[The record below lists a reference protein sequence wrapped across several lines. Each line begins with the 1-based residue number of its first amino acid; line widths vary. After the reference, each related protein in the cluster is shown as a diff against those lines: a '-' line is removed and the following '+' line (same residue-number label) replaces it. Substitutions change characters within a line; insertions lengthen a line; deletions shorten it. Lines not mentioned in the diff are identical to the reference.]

1 MTPIIRSAAP
11 TDAEG
16 IFALIR
22 ELSVYEKLAH
32 QVTGTAA
39 ALAEHL
45 FGSPSHAEAMVVEHQ
60 GQLIGFALFFK
71 TYSTFLT
78 QPGIHLEDIYVQEPY
93 RAQGIGT
100 ALLRSV
106 AQLAVER
113 NYGRL
118 EWTVL
123 DWNENAIAFYRKMGA
138 DVLPDWKICRVMDQS
153 LQILGNSKE
162 DKI

>member
-1 MTPIIRSAAP
+1 MTPIIRPAAP
-11 TDAEG
+11 ADAEG
-16 IFALIR
+16 IFALIQ

-32 QVTGTAA
+32 QVTGSAA
-39 ALAEHL
+39 ALADHL
-45 FGSPSHAEAMVVEHQ
+45 FGIPSHAEAMVVEDQ
-60 GQLIGFALFFK
+60 DQLIGFALFHK

-78 QPGIHLEDIYVQEPY
+78 QPGLHLEDIYIQEPY

-123 DWNENAIAFYRKMGA
+123 DWNESAITFYRKMGA
-138 DVLPDWKICRVMDQS
+138 DILPDWKICRITEKS
-153 LQILGNSKE
+153 LKLLGNPE
-162 DKI
+162 

>member
-1 MTPIIRSAAP
+1 MTPIIRAAAP
-11 TDAEG
+11 ADAES
-16 IFALIR
+16 IFALIQ
-22 ELSVYEKLAH
+22 ELAVYEKLAH
-32 QVTGTAA
+32 QVTGSVT
-39 ALAEHL
+39 ALAAHL
-45 FGSPSHAEAMVVEHQ
+45 FGSPSHAEALVAEDQ

-78 QPGIHLEDIYVQEPY
+78 QPGLHLEDIYVQEPY
-93 RAQGIGT
+93 RTQGIGT

-123 DWNENAIAFYRKMGA
+123 DWNESAIAFYRKMGA
-138 DVLPDWKICRVMDQS
+138 DILPDWKICRVADRP
-153 LQILGNSKE
+153 LQRLGNSE
-162 DKI
+162 

>member
-1 MTPIIRSAAP
+1 MTPIIRAAAP
-11 TDAEG
+11 ADVEG
-16 IFALIR
+16 IFALIQA
-22 ELSVYEKLAH
+22 LAIYEKLAH

-39 ALAEHL
+39 VLAEHL
-45 FGSPSHAEAMVVEHQ
+45 FGTPSYAEALVADDQ
-60 GQLIGFALFFK
+60 GQLVGFALFFK

-78 QPGIHLEDIYVQEPY
+78 QPGLHLEDIYVQDAY
-93 RAQGIGT
+93 RDQGIGT

-123 DWNENAIAFYRKMGA
+123 DWNDPAIAFYRKMGA
-138 DVLPDWKICRVMDQS
+138 DILPDWKICRVMDQA
-153 LQILGNSKE
+153 LQTLGRLR
-162 DKI
+162 

>member
-11 TDAEG
+11 ADAEG
-16 IFALIR
+16 IFALIQ
-22 ELSVYEKLAH
+22 ELAIYEKLAH
-32 QVTGTAA
+32 QVIGTSAV
-39 ALAEHL
+39 LADHL
-45 FGSPSHAEAMVVEHQ
+45 FGTPSYAEALVADNQ
-60 GQLIGFALFFK
+60 GQLVGFALFFK

-78 QPGIHLEDIYVQEPY
+78 QPGLHLEDIYIQEPY

-106 AQLAVER
+106 AQLAIER

-123 DWNENAIAFYRKMGA
+123 DWNESAITFYRKMGA
-138 DVLPDWKICRVMDQS
+138 DILPDWKICRVADRS
-153 LQILGNSKE
+153 LQSLGNSE
-162 DKI
+162 